1 LDDNRPNK
9 EKLLSEKQKWK
20 ATFIC

>member
-20 ATFIC
+20 ATFIY